1 MSGPSFSYQDLHFP
15 QESGSKACIR
25 WSSRTS
31 LQSSLTQIEE
41 LGTEVPVFDAA
52 NHYQSGDK
60 HDFLIRSTHLGQALA
75 SYFTKSQ
82 ATYVKV
88 GTSLV
93 NRITGSHTEAAQIPD
108 YPVVLMRGHGFTTTA
123 ASIEQAVYQAIYT
136 PKAAKAQ
143 AVALTMKGAFSDA
156 QLQGKVDDSGNIT
169 KASSKSA
176 AKLNYLNDQEASD
189 SSSMNE
195 SVGGRAWKL
204 WEREVSV
211 SSLYVNTLKK

>member
-1 MSGPSFSYQDLHFP
+1 MGNKKRARRSSSP
-15 QESGSKACIR
+15 QR
-25 WSSRTS
+25 
-31 LQSSLTQIEE
+31 QSSLTQSDK

-60 HDFLIRSTHLGQALA
+60 HDFLIRSTQLGQALA

-93 NRITGSHTEAAQIPD
+93 NRITGSHTEAPQNPD
-108 YPVVLMRGHGFTTTA
+108 HPVVLMRGHGFTTAA

-136 PKAAKAQ
+136 PLAAKTQ
-143 AVALTMKGAFSDA
+143 AVALTMQGAFSDA
-156 QLQGKVDDSGNIT
+156 LLQGKVDDSGNIT
-169 KASSKSA
+169 KGSSKSA
-176 AKLNYLNDQEASD
+176 AKLQYLNDQEASD

-195 SVGGRAWKL
+195 SNGGRAWKL

-211 SSLYVNTLKK
+211 AKLYVNTLRK